1 MKSNF
6 TKFSLVALAV
16 MSTFSSGCSKSN
28 EPSNSSNAGGLN
40 AAMSAESM
48 QKVAIANLPQADKST
63 PLEQYT
69 KLDSDHQLMF
79 AYYAFSGLP
88 IDYEKIAAN
97 YSQEYRNTSDTFKK
111 NDILTALKPR
121 IDAEMTKIKTQRYF
135 KIDNDTNLGHY
146 DTAKKSF
153 AINDAFIRGDS
164 YLYFNNNNDYKIGI
178 TNGDQFGELKVA
190 DENLARSIEKM
201 VSDRAGLGMQLYIF
215 AQDVDPS
222 DAKVKFQIVKIKLT
236 DRRGTELLTQ

>member
-1 MKSNF
+1 MKSNL
-6 TKFSLVALAV
+6 TKFSFIALAA
-16 MSTFSSGCSKSN
+16 MSIFSSGCSKSN
-28 EPSNSSNAGGLN
+28 EPSNAANAGGLN
-40 AAMSAESM
+40 TAMSVENM

-111 NDILTALKPR
+111 NDILTALKSR
-121 IDAEMTKIKTQRYF
+121 IDAEITKIKTQRYF
-135 KIDNDTNLGHY
+135 KIDTNTNLGHY
-146 DTAKKSF
+146 DAAKKSF
-153 AINDAFIRGDS
+153 AINDAFIHGDS
-164 YLYFNNNNDYKIGI
+164 YLYFNYNRNYQVGI

-201 VSDRAGLGMQLYIF
+201 VSEGAKLSMKMYIF

-222 DAKVKFQIVKIKLT
+222 DAKVKFQIVKLQLT
-236 DRRGTELLTQ
+236 DQRGAELLTQ